1 MVDNKTVKKVTSV
14 RFAAVILGF
23 AVLGMTGWYIAADRE
38 VNDLDEA
45 ARKSLGGTY
54 VALGDGVTGYE
65 LAGPRDGPL
74 VVLIHGAT
82 IPAWDWDFQMDDL
95 VGAGF
100 RVLRYDKFGRGRS
113 DRPNVEYDRD
123 LYLRQLTE
131 LLDAL
136 GLKDPVDLVGHSMG
150 GATATNFTSTYPR
163 RVRSLVLVS
172 PVVDSVENRAP
183 FIICGIPI
191 LGPFLVRTVMVDTL
205 TGRAANLW
213 KAAEK
218 NPGYYERL
226 FVRQTTYE
234 GFERSVI
241 SMFRTDA
248 VGDYRDAY
256 RRVGELKKPVMLIWG
271 TGDEDVTREDIDFV
285 QQVIPDLR
293 LRVLDGAG
301 HSPNVDA
308 RERFNPLLLDYL
320 LRSAD

>member
-1 MVDNKTVKKVTSV
+1 MVDNKTVKRLTPI
-14 RFAAVILGF
+14 RFAAVVFGF
-23 AVLGMTGWYIAADRE
+23 AVLGMGGWYMAADRE
-38 VNDLDEA
+38 VNELDDA

-54 VALGDGVTGYE
+54 VALADGVTSYE
-65 LAGPRDGPL
+65 LTGPSDGPV

-100 RVLRYDKFGRGRS
+100 QVLRYDKYGRGRS
-113 DRPNVEYDRD
+113 DRPNLEYDRN
-123 LYLRQLTE
+123 LYLRQLAA

-136 GLKDPVDLVGHSMG
+136 GLKDPVDLVGHSLG
-150 GATATNFTSTYPR
+150 GATATNFTSIHPK

-172 PVVDSVENRAP
+172 PVVDSVDTRAP

-191 LGPFLVRTVMVDTL
+191 LGPFLVRTVMVNTL
-205 TGRAANLW
+205 TDRAANLW
-213 KAAEK
+213 KAAGK
-218 NPGYYERL
+218 NSDRYERL

-234 GFERSVI
+234 GFESSVI

-271 TGDEDVTREDIDFV
+271 TEDEDVTREDVDFV

-308 RERFNPLLLDYL
+308 RERFNPLLLDFL
-320 LRSAD
+320 LRSTD

>member
-1 MVDNKTVKKVTSV
+1 MVDNEASKKITPI
-14 RFAAVILGF
+14 RFAAVIFGF
-23 AVLGMTGWYIAADRE
+23 AVLGMTGWYMVADRE
-38 VNDLDEA
+38 VNDLDDA

-54 VALGDGVTGYE
+54 VALGDGVTSYE
-65 LAGPRDGPL
+65 LTGPCDGPV

-95 VGAGF
+95 IESGF

-123 LYLRQLTE
+123 LYLRQLE
-131 LLDAL
+131 ALLDAL
-136 GLKDPVDLVGHSMG
+136 GLKDPVTLVGHSMG
-150 GATATNFTSTYPR
+150 GATATNFTSVYPN

-172 PVVDSVENRAP
+172 PVVDSVESRAP

-205 TGRAANLW
+205 TERAANLW
-213 KAAEK
+213 KAAKK
-218 NPGYYERL
+218 NSGYYERL
-226 FVRQTTYE
+226 FVRQTTYD

-271 TGDEDVTREDIDFV
+271 TGDEDIAREDIDFV
-285 QQVIPDLR
+285 QQVIPDLS

-308 RERFNPLLLDYL
+308 REIFNPLLLDFL
-320 LRSAD
+320 NRR

>member
-1 MVDNKTVKKVTSV
+1 MVEDTASEKLTPI
-14 RFAAVILGF
+14 RLAAMVFGF
-23 AVLGMTGWYIAADRE
+23 AVLGMAGWYMAADRE
-38 VNDLDEA
+38 VNDLDNA
-45 ARKSLGGTY
+45 ARKSLGGAY
-54 VALGDGVTGYE
+54 VALSDGVTGYE
-65 LAGPRDGPL
+65 LAGPCDGPV

-95 VGAGF
+95 VEAGF

-123 LYLRQLTE
+123 LYLRQLTA

-136 GLKDPVDLVGHSMG
+136 GLKDPVDLVGHSLG
-150 GATATNFTSTYPR
+150 GATATNFTSIHPE
-163 RVRSLVLVS
+163 RVRGLVLIS
-172 PVVDSVENRAP
+172 PVVDSVDTRAP

-205 TGRAANLW
+205 TDRAANLW

-218 NPGYYERL
+218 NSDYYKRL

-241 SMFRTDA
+241 SMFRSDA

-271 TGDEDVTREDIDFV
+271 TGDEDITRKDIDFV
-285 QQVIPDLR
+285 RQAIPDLR

-308 RERFNPLLLDYL
+308 KERFNPLLLDFL
-320 LRSAD
+320 KEF

>member
-1 MVDNKTVKKVTSV
+1 MVANKTSKKLTPI
-14 RFAAVILGF
+14 RFAAVVVGL
-23 AVLGMTGWYIAADRE
+23 AVLGMTGWYMAADRE
-38 VNDLDEA
+38 VNDLDDA

-54 VALGDGVTGYE
+54 VALADGVTGYE
-65 LAGPRDGPL
+65 LAGPRDGPV

-95 VGAGF
+95 VAAGF

-123 LYLRQLTE
+123 LYLRQLTA

-136 GLKDPVDLVGHSMG
+136 GLKEPVDLVGHSLG
-150 GATATNFTSTYPR
+150 GATATNFTAIHPK
-163 RVRSLVLVS
+163 RVRNLVLVS
-172 PVVDSVENRAP
+172 PVVDSVDTRAP
-183 FIICGIPI
+183 FIICGIPV

-205 TGRAANLW
+205 TDRAANLW
-213 KAAEK
+213 KAAGK
-218 NPGYYERL
+218 NSGYYERL
-226 FVRQTTYE
+226 FTRQTYYR

-241 SMFRTDA
+241 SMFRSDA

-271 TGDEDVTREDIDFV
+271 TRDEDITREDVDFV
-285 QQVIPDLR
+285 QQVIPNLR
-293 LRVLDGAG
+293 LRLLDGVG

-308 RERFNPLLLDYL
+308 RERFNPLLLDFL
-320 LRSAD
+320 EGPVG